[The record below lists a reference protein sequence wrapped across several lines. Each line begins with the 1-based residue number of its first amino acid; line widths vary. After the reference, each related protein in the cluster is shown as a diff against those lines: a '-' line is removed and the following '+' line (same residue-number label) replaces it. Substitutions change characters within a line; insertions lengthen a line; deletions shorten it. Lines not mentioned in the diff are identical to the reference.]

1 MLQGSSFPQIF
12 HCTTGAY
19 QACPNIERKTVS
31 DREVS
36 LIVEV

>member
-19 QACPNIERKTVS
+19 HAGKRA
-31 DREVS
+31 
-36 LIVEV
+36 LI